1 MSYDQQNNLK
11 VEKFKVTYSFN
22 NLKAKEKYR
31 GLSKEL
37 ADIPETDISKPGIG
51 IKQQQLATP
60 IIEQVT

>member
-22 NLKAKEKYR
+22 NRKEKEKYR

-37 ADIPETDISKPGIG
+37 ADKSETDISNRIG
-51 IKQQQLATP
+51 IKQQQLLTP